1 MKKENVR
8 GADLQDK
15 AGGGRQPVRPTVM
28 GLLCWSFCELQ
39 LPPPLFLQCPV
50 SNYLA
55 PTRLGQIS
63 VISLNICQTLKT
75 LPAGHL

>member
-15 AGGGRQPVRPTVM
+15 AEEEGSLSGPLLWGFFA
-28 GLLCWSFCELQ
+28 GLSVSYSF
-39 LPPPLFLQCPV
+39 PPPLFLQCPV